1 MRQRI
6 GEYLVIDDSS
16 GEATVQCAKC
26 QHVFCPATENYKEHA
41 LMSENPLT
49 KAGPNYSETERFIL
63 REFYCPGCATML
75 EVEMCLKGSPF
86 LWDVQLKLPG

>member
-6 GEYLVIDDSS
+6 NEYLVIDDSS
-16 GEATVQCAKC
+16 GEAKVECTKC
-26 QHVFCPATENYKEHA
+26 HHVFCSAKENYKDYA

-49 KAGPNYSETERFIL
+49 KAGQNYAKTDRFIL

-75 EVEMCLKGSPF
+75 DVEMCLKGSPF
-86 LWDVQLKLPG
+86 IWDVQLKI